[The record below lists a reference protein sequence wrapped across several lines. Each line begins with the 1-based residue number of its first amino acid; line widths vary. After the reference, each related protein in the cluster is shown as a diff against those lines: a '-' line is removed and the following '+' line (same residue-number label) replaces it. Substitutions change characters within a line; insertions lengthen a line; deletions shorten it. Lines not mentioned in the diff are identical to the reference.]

1 MSKVSVIIPV
11 YNAEKTL
18 STCLYS
24 LNNQTYKDFSVIAVN
39 DGSTDKSLETL
50 GRLQAQLGIDITIYD
65 KANGGA
71 ASARKYA
78 LDRADSKYIT
88 FVDSDDYVDKRYLE
102 EMHDTIEETK
112 TNICSAR
119 FAIHFN
125 NPILRHIP
133 FKCRKREKT
142 VDLVKDKKFLALLN
156 VVTTAKL
163 YRREYVDITKRD
175 FKANEDLS
183 YNYFLY
189 AQARH
194 ISFANDVKYHYV
206 PNSTGLVSTRISG
219 YTWDKMKNT
228 FLPLSNLKRI
238 FEDYELLDIYYSE
251 IEQIFINNIFQRVD
265 YISNAISNE
274 EDRINLINTL
284 FDFLTFHF
292 PNWRE
297 NKYLKEDFKGFE
309 IPFIMSAKA
318 NKKRIL
324 TYTST
329 IYGSEEEVIKQYKN
343 ISERIRS

>member
-1 MSKVSVIIPV
+1 MPKISVIIPT

-24 LNNQTYKDFSVIAVN
+24 LNNQTYRDFNVIAVN

-50 GRLQAQLGIDITIYD
+50 DRLKAQLGIDITIYN

-71 ASARKYA
+71 ASARKYG
-78 LDRADSKYIT
+78 LDRTDSKYIA
-88 FVDSDDYVDKRYLE
+88 FIDSDDYVDKRYLE
-102 EMHDTIEETK
+102 EMHDTIEETD

-133 FKCRKREKT
+133 FKCRKREVS
-142 VDLVKDKKFLALLN
+142 VDLVKDKKFLSLIN
-156 VVTTAKL
+156 VVTTSKL
-163 YRREYVDITKRD
+163 FRREYVDITNRD

-189 AQARH
+189 AQARR
-194 ISFANDVKYHYV
+194 ISFANNVKYHYM
-206 PNSTGLVSTRISG
+206 PNSNGLVSTNISG
-219 YTWDKMKNT
+219 YTWDRMKNT
-228 FLPLSNLKRI
+228 LLPLSHLKSI
-238 FEDYELLDIYYSE
+238 FENHELLDTYYSE

-265 YISNAISNE
+265 YISKAITNE

-284 FDFLTFHF
+284 FDFLTLHF

-324 TYTST
+324 TYTPT
-329 IYGSEEEVIKQYKN
+329 IYGSEEEVMRQYKD